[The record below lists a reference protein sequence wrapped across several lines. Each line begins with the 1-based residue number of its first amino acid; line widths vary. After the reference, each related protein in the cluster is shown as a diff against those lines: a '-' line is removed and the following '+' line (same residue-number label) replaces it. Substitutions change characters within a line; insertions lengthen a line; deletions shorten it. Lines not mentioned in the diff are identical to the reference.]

1 MKLFKTSDV
10 NVKTCQIKIALVDF
24 IENLCHIS
32 LCARLKLRCP
42 IAAVTE

>member
-32 LCARLKLRCP
+32 VCTTE
-42 IAAVTE
+42 AALPYCCSD